1 MDCWNGLLE
10 RTAGMDCWNGL
21 LEWTTG
27 MDYWNGLL
35 EWTTGMDYWNDI
47 FFALKITLMAY
58 NKVFSLKEKLFFSA
72 KNGQSSSPFQTA
84 NTRSNLLS
92 SYDQL

>member
-1 MDCWNGLLE
+1 
-10 RTAGMDCWNGL
+10 
-21 LEWTTG
+21 
-27 MDYWNGLL
+27 
-35 EWTTGMDYWNDI
+35 
-47 FFALKITLMAY
+47 MAY

-92 SYDQL
+92 SYDQLEYDLTAL